1 METEISKNKSWLF
14 IGILIVLYCV
24 GVLGISI
31 NIFPAFIYLTPINLL
46 VSTFIILAFH
56 KEWGRDFIL
65 FTIVTYLLGFSIEY
79 FGVNTGLIFGTYTYG
94 DVLGPKIGDTPL
106 MIGVNWLMLSYS
118 AGITVNHL
126 LGDRNLILKSIV
138 ASSILVILDFIIEP
152 VAIHYNFWTW
162 EAVNVPI
169 KNYIAWFVIAF
180 TIQLFFNLV
189 AGKSKNKVAIALLLL
204 QFAFFGFL
212 CLLLN

>member
-1 METEISKNKSWLF
+1 MKLSNNKSGLW
-14 IGILIVLYCV
+14 IGVLIVLYCV
-24 GVLGISI
+24 GILGITI
-31 NIFPAFIYLTPINLL
+31 NIFPWFIYLTPVNLL
-46 VSTFIILAFH
+46 VSTFIIIAFH
-56 KEWGRDFIL
+56 QEWKRDFIA
-65 FTIVTYLLGFSIEY
+65 FVIVSYSLGFSIEY

-118 AGITVNHL
+118 AGITINHL
-126 LGDRNLILKSIV
+126 LGDKNFIIKSIFG
-138 ASSILVILDFIIEP
+138 AGILVLLDLLIEP

-162 EAVNVPI
+162 EEVSVPF

-189 AGKSKNKVAIALLLL
+189 AGKSKNKVAVALLVL

-212 CLLLN
+212 CLLLK